1 MELENYYKMYK
12 EEVELID
19 TQNRIE
25 CDLCSIIA
33 YIIREGEQGD
43 KISLR
48 DISVR
53 RKSDFSRGF
62 IGEKGPADFV
72 IREREKSNEAK
83 VLGAIEVKYINEDLG
98 KYLDQLNSHI
108 DKYKKVIYT
117 NGLIWRFYE
126 EKGKFAWEVKL
137 GTMKNGA
144 IIWSNNNKEW
154 KILIKKLDNI
164 NWREA

>member
-1 MELENYYKMYK
+1 MELENYYKKYK

-33 YIIREGEQGD
+33 YIIREGEQGND
-43 KISLR
+43 ISLR

-72 IREREKSNEAK
+72 IRERKKSNEAK
-83 VLGAIEVKYINEDLG
+83 VLGAIEVKYINKDLN

-117 NGLIWRFYE
+117 NGLIWRLYE

-137 GTMKNGA
+137 GEIKNGA
-144 IIWSNNNKEW
+144 IIWRNNSNEW
-154 KILIKKLDNI
+154 KNLIKNLDDI
-164 NWREA
+164 KWMEA

>member
-1 MELENYYKMYK
+1 M
-12 EEVELID
+12 ELID